1 MWVIVEVI
9 CFGLE
14 FPFKMIPP
22 NKNYMTIFLNFSYMF
37 PTNVCFEIYD
47 KLLFATCHVNW
58 VNLYTWLPQVRK

>member
-9 CFGLE
+9 YFGLE

-37 PTNVCFEIYD
+37 PTNVCFEI
-47 KLLFATCHVNW
+47 
-58 VNLYTWLPQVRK
+58 

>member
-9 CFGLE
+9 SFGLE
-14 FPFKMIPP
+14 FPP

-47 KLLFATCHVNW
+47 KLLFRYVS
-58 VNLYTWLPQVRK
+58 RKLG